1 MLRIPG
7 WPLCLL
13 CIAVLFQGCAKEEPA
28 AIRFGLNTA
37 PITLDP
43 RYVTDA
49 VSERICRLL
58 YQRLVDFDEHYQ
70 VIPALA
76 DWEALSETQYRF
88 TLRPPLHRFH
98 HDEPLTAD
106 DVKATFDFVL
116 DETNNS
122 PHRGTLV
129 HIESVRVIDDKT
141 VDFYLDRPDS
151 LFPGRLNIGILP
163 GDLIRKQHTFN
174 TQPVGSGPVRFVEW
188 NSENRLLLQRMADQ
202 QDIEFITVKDP
213 TVRVL
218 KLARGEI
225 DLIQG
230 NLTQEN
236 VRWLQKQSGIRIDK
250 QQGDIFTYIGFNL
263 EDEVTKNLNIRRAIA
278 QAIDRDAIIRY
289 VMANAARK
297 AGSLLPPDHWAGHTG
312 LTGVVYDPGQSM
324 QLLKAAG
331 YDTDHPLTLIYK
343 TSNDPFRIRLATII
357 QDQLKKAGIDMEIR
371 SYDWGTFYGDIK
383 EGRFQMYSLSW
394 VGLKLPDI
402 FRHVF
407 HSASIPPAGAN
418 RGHFADAGVDAFIEE
433 AEAAISLSAKVTLY
447 RALQERL
454 QEQLPYVPLWYE
466 DNVLATRDMIQ
477 GYTLASDGNYD
488 GMLTVRKIRQ

>member
-1 MLRIPG
+1 MWRLPG
-7 WPLCLL
+7 WPVCLL
-13 CIAVLFQGCAKEEPA
+13 CIAVLFQGCAREEPA

-49 VSERICRLL
+49 VSERICRLI
-58 YQRLVDFDEHYQ
+58 YQRLVDFDQHYQ

-88 TLRPPLHRFH
+88 TLRPPPHRFH
-98 HDEPLTAD
+98 HGNLLTAD
-106 DVKATFDFVL
+106 DVKATIDFVL
-116 DETNNS
+116 DEKNNS
-122 PHRGTLV
+122 PHRGTLI
-129 HIESVRVIDDKT
+129 HIESVRVVDDNT
-141 VDFYLDRPDS
+141 VDFYLDQSDS

-163 GDLIRKQHTFN
+163 ADLIRKQHPFN
-174 TQPVGSGPVRFVEW
+174 TQPVGSGPVKFVQW
-188 NSENRLLLQRMADQ
+188 NPENRLVLRRIADQ
-202 QDIEFITVKDP
+202 QALEFITVKDP

-236 VRWLQKQSGIRIDK
+236 VHWLQKQSGLRIDK
-250 QQGDIFTYIGFNL
+250 LEGDIFTYIGFNL
-263 EDEVTKNLNIRRAIA
+263 EDEVTKDLNIRKAVA

-289 VMANAARK
+289 AMDNAARK
-297 AGSLLPPDHWAGHTG
+297 AGSLLPPDHWAGHTE
-312 LTGVVYDPGQSM
+312 LTGEVYDPGQSR
-324 QLLKAAG
+324 QRLKAAG
-331 YDTDHPLTLIYK
+331 YDVEHPLTLIYK

-357 QDQLKKAGIDMEIR
+357 QDQLKKVGIDMEIR

-407 HSASIPPAGAN
+407 HSASVPPGGAN
-418 RGHFADAGVDAFIEE
+418 RGRFSDPIVDALIDE
-433 AEAAISLSAKVTLY
+433 AESAIGQSARATLY

-466 DNVLATRDMIQ
+466 DNVLATRDIIQ
-477 GYTLASDGNYD
+477 GYSLASDGNYD
-488 GMLTVRKIRQ
+488 GMLTVRKIR